1 VARKS
6 LVSVVADAIL
16 DQIICGSLAIDAGL
30 PSEAELGG
38 VHDVSRMTVREA
50 MKTLQAMGVVRV
62 VSGTG
67 SFVNPVA
74 RWTSLDAV
82 LRVAAVGTSD
92 VDVAVQLVEV
102 RRMFETGAA
111 ALAASRCTEDDLQSL
126 ASQLEL
132 MRFAHEGDDVE
143 AFVRADLAFHDV
155 ILHASGNVI
164 LGVLFEPLTRVMAER
179 RTETSSVVEIQAHA
193 LVQHQGVLTALRA
206 GDPEASRKAMD
217 SHMDQTLADLR
228 NYVLRSDAT

>member
-1 VARKS
+1 MARKS
-6 LVSVVADAIL
+6 LVSVVADDIL
-16 DQIICGSLAIDAGL
+16 DQIIRGSLAIDGGL

-38 VHDVSRMTVREA
+38 VHEVSRMTVREA

-132 MRFAHEGDDVE
+132 MRLAHEGGDVD

-228 NYVLRSDAT
+228 NYVLRPDAT

>member
-1 VARKS
+1 MARKS
-6 LVSVVADAIL
+6 LVSVVADDVL
-16 DQIICGSLAIDAGL
+16 DQIIRGSLAIDAGL
-30 PSEAELGG
+30 PSEAEIGDT
-38 VHDVSRMTVREA
+38 HDVSRMTVREA

-111 ALAASRCTEDDLQSL
+111 ALAASRRTEHDLQSL
-126 ASQLEL
+126 ATELEL
-132 MRFAHEGDDVE
+132 MRDAHERGDVDL
-143 AFVRADLAFHDV
+143 FVRADLAFHDV

-193 LVQHQGVLTALRA
+193 IVQHQGVLTALRA

-228 NYVLRSDAT
+228 YYVLDSRRA

>member
-1 VARKS
+1 MARKS
-6 LVSVVADAIL
+6 LVSVVADDLL
-16 DQIICGSLAIDAGL
+16 DQIIRGSLAIDAGL
-30 PSEAELGG
+30 PSEAEIGDT
-38 VHDVSRMTVREA
+38 HEVSRMTVREA

-82 LRVAAVGTSD
+82 LRVAAMGTSD

-111 ALAASRCTEDDLQSL
+111 ALAASRCTEQDLQSL
-126 ASQLEL
+126 ATQLDL
-132 MRFAHEGDDVE
+132 MSDAHLRGDVDS
-143 AFVRADLAFHDV
+143 FVRADLAFHDV

-179 RTETSSVVEIQAHA
+179 RAETSRVVEIQTHA
-193 LVQHQGVLTALRA
+193 LEQHQGVLDALRA
-206 GDPEASRKAMD
+206 GDPESSRKAMD

-228 NYVLRSDAT
+228 HYVLHSRAN